1 LVIEEGRVRRCLAG
15 ALVILVMSVGVGVAR
30 AQTAP
35 PAAAA
40 ATSPQAFDVDAATA
54 QYLATVP
61 ADKRAASDAYFEGG
75 YWILLWS
82 FLATVAVNLLVLQL
96 GWSRAM
102 RDLAA
107 RVTGIRAVHVFLYW
121 AQYLVLTTVLVF
133 PLTVYTGFFREHQYG
148 LATQGFGGWMRD
160 EAMGLALG
168 VVFGGLTIVALY
180 AVLRRAPR
188 TWWIWG
194 SGVLV
199 AIAAVALALGPVYLA
214 PLFNTYTKLDDPQV
228 RAPILSMARANGIAA
243 DAVYVVDASRQSTR
257 ISANVSG
264 FLGTERITLNDNLLN
279 RGTLPEI
286 KAVMGHEMG
295 HYVLDHVW
303 ELLVFFAIVI
313 VVGFALVRWGFDR
326 TNRRWGARW
335 GVSGVA
341 DVAGLPLLMLLLAVY
356 AFALTPVQNTVSRTI
371 ESEADIFG
379 LNAAREPDGFATV
392 SLKLGD
398 YRKLAP
404 GPIEEMIFFDH
415 PSGRTRIHMA
425 MQWKKENLVT
435 AR

>member
-1 LVIEEGRVRRCLAG
+1 MRRVLTGGILILAIVIG
-15 ALVILVMSVGVGVAR
+15 AAPSW
-30 AQTAP
+30 AQTPPVP

-40 ATSPQAFDVDAATA
+40 ASPQAFDVDAATA
-54 QYLATVP
+54 QYLASVP

-75 YWILLWS
+75 YWILLWN
-82 FLATVAVNLLVLQL
+82 FLATVGVSLLLLQL

-107 RVTGIRAVHVFLYW
+107 RVTRAHAVHVFLYW

-133 PLTVYTGFFREHQYG
+133 PLSVYTGFYREHQYG

-160 EAMGLALG
+160 ELVGLALG
-168 VVFGGLTIVALY
+168 VVLGGLLIVALY

-188 TWWIWG
+188 TWWLWG
-194 SGVLV
+194 SGVVV
-199 AIAAVALALGPVYLA
+199 AFAMVAFAFGPVYIA
-214 PLFNTYTKLDDPQV
+214 PLFNTYTKLEDPQV
-228 RAPILSMARANGIAA
+228 RDPILSMARANGIAT
-243 DAVYVVDASRQSTR
+243 DAVYVMDASRQSTR

-264 FLGTERITLNDNLLN
+264 FLGTERITLNDNLLK

-303 ELLVFFAIVI
+303 EQLVFVAII
-313 VVGFALVRWGFDR
+313 VLVGFALVRWAFDR

-335 GVSGVA
+335 GVDGVA

-356 AFALTPVQNTVSRTI
+356 AFALTPVQNTVTRTL

-404 GPIEEMIFFDH
+404 GR
-415 PSGRTRIHMA
+415 SRR
-425 MQWKKENLVT
+425 
-435 AR
+435 